1 MKQFSEKTL
10 QNLKKYENLLQK
22 WQRRI
27 NLIGPQTVSDVWRR
41 HFEDSMQLWTYIP
54 KSAKVLVDLG
64 SGAGFPG
71 LVLAIIAAEEC
82 PSLVVHLVESDSR
95 KCVFMA
101 EVARE
106 CGVSV
111 RIHEERIEQMDG
123 FPADVITARALKDV
137 KTLLS
142 YSRPF
147 VAPQTTALFL
157 KGERVQQEW
166 RDVGNMV
173 SADADFIPS
182 QMDKSG
188 IVLKLT
194 QIRYQ

>member
-10 QNLKKYENLLQK
+10 QNLKKYEILLQK
-22 WQRRI
+22 WQKRI
-27 NLIGPQTVSDVWRR
+27 NLVGPQTVSDAWRR
-41 HFEDSMQLWTYIP
+41 HFEDSMQLWEYIP
-54 KSAKVLVDLG
+54 DNARVLVDLG

-71 LVLAIIAAEEC
+71 LVLAIIAVEER

-95 KCVFMA
+95 KCVFMT

-106 CGVSV
+106 CGASV
-111 RIHEERIEQMDG
+111 QIHEERIEQMDG

-147 VAPQTTALFL
+147 VVPQTMALFL
-157 KGERVQQEW
+157 KGEKGRQEW
-166 RDVGNMV
+166 QDVGSVV
-173 SADADFIPS
+173 SAGADFIPS
-182 QMDKSG
+182 QTDKNG
-188 IVLKLT
+188 IILKLT
-194 QIRYQ
+194 QIKYQ